1 MRIPENGKS
10 WLLGLLGGAVLAG
23 VHLFLVSTLD
33 SRNGLMTVGVPIM
46 TYLIVSA
53 ASAWIASLWTHS
65 WNAGMKAGC
74 ITGVSGGIGA
84 FCAFLTFLLVLTGG
98 QLSAGRGY
106 ALAGLFTFLLPCLL
120 GIGISLWGAQI
131 GCKMASVE

>member
-23 VHLFLVSTLD
+23 VHLFLVATLD
-33 SRNGLMTVGVPIM
+33 SRNGWMTVGVPTV
-46 TYLIVSA
+46 TYLLVSA
-53 ASAWIASLWTHS
+53 TSAWIASLWTHR
-65 WNAGMKAGC
+65 WDAGMKAGC

-98 QLSAGRGY
+98 QLSAGSGY

-120 GIGISLWGAQI
+120 GIGLSLWGAQI
-131 GCKMASVE
+131 GCKMASVK